1 MGEEVFVILLLSIF
15 MSLLFSLPII
25 ILYIAGLWK
34 IFTKAGEEGWK
45 AIVPIYNVYTLCK
58 IVGIS
63 PYWLLIILIC
73 SILSAIPVI
82 GNLLYLAAVIYFGVI
97 LAVSLARSFGK
108 SDTFAIGNYLLSV
121 IFYPI
126 LGFGESKYQGP
137 KPMKDPV
144 FEWIEGFFNKDKKQ
158 NSNINPANQQPQ
170 NNYQQPQM
178 NYEQA
183 QSSQQPS
190 VEQNTNTTT
199 TFQYCPQCGN
209 QLTSQDKFCPNCGR
223 QIN

>member
-1 MGEEVFVILLLSIF
+1 MGEELIIVLLLSIF

-34 IFTKAGEEGWK
+34 MFKKAGEEGWK
-45 AIVPIYNVYTLCK
+45 AIVPIYNTITLCR

-73 SILSAIPVI
+73 SILSAVPLI
-82 GNLLYLAAVIYFGVI
+82 GNLLYLAAIIYFGVI
-97 LAVSLARSFGK
+97 LAVSTARSFGR
-108 SDTFAIGNYLLSV
+108 SDTFAVGNFLIPV

-137 KPMKDPV
+137 RPMQDPV

-158 NSNINPANQQPQ
+158 NSNINPVQPQ